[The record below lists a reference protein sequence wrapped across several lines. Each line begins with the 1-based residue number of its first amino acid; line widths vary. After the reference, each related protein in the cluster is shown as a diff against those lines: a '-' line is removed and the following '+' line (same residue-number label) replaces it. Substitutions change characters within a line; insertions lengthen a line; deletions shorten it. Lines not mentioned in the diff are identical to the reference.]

1 MVEREREREK
11 EKKKMLVREEQVDSI
26 TRYGKNPLHIF
37 IWTPFIENYPRVQF
51 PGIILFSE
59 IYQVTETVR
68 RLAKRIASN
77 GYIVISPSLFHN
89 FVGSEPLPF
98 NNQGQEDGND
108 YKIQKPLDSYD
119 EDIDICCKKLYEMA
133 NFDGRGIG
141 ATGMCLGGHLA
152 FRSLLNESVCCA
164 TCFSPTDIDSKTLG
178 FGMNDNTLSRVIKE
192 VEPSKELLLIFGTES
207 TKIGFK
213 GRDLIRDNL
222 RSNGINFSI
231 LELMDTDTNFISD
244 ERDNDKFNPTLSEC
258 CFSLMFEQF
267 NRRLKTSLGC
277 YTTTNEEK

>member
-1 MVEREREREK
+1 
-11 EKKKMLVREEQVDSI
+11 MLVREEQVDKI

-37 IWTPFIENYPRVQF
+37 IWTPFIANYPRAQF
-51 PGIILFSE
+51 PGVILFSE

-68 RLAKRIASN
+68 RLAKRIASH

-89 FVGSEPLPF
+89 FVSSEPLPF
-98 NNQGQEDGND
+98 DNQGNESVND

-119 EDIDICCKKLYEMA
+119 EDIEICCEKLCEMA
-133 NFDGRGIG
+133 TFDGRGIG

-152 FRSLLNESVCCA
+152 FRSLLNAKVCCA

-178 FGMNDNTLSRVIKE
+178 FGMNDNTLARVTRE
-192 VEPSKELLLIFGTES
+192 VGPSKELLLVFGTDS
-207 TKIGFK
+207 IKIGSK
-213 GRDLIRDNL
+213 GRDLIRENL
-222 RSNGINFSI
+222 RSNGIKFSI

-244 ERDNDKFNPTLSEC
+244 ERDNDSFNPVLSEC

-267 NRRLKTSLGC
+267 NRRLKTSLGH
-277 YTTTNEEK
+277 YTTSEEK